1 MMKYLLVLL
10 ALSTLIGCGFKGD
23 LYLPEPKKVE
33 PIAPATVSNTTTP
46 AETTEAKP
54 KVQRIIPE

>member
-1 MMKYLLVLL
+1 MMKYLFVIL
-10 ALSTLIGCGFKGD
+10 ALSTLSGCGYKGD

-33 PIAPATVSNTTTP
+33 PSTPVPVSNTTTS
-46 AETTEAKP
+46 AETTKAKP